1 MRLPFLFFGLLLV
14 AGWICVNR
22 GQSSQERLPPPA
34 PFQTARS
41 VKFALQGA
49 GSCAAAACHNA
60 DAVTGFQGREYRIS
74 LERDF
79 GGDVARVKDKHAQA
93 FAVLFEERSQRMV
106 RQWKGWPADQ
116 PVHPEREALCLRCH
130 VHPNLERQAFR
141 TADGVAQ
148 FRWEDGVSC
157 EACHGPAERWLA
169 AHFRPGWK
177 ELSAARRAEFGMS
190 DTRSVL
196 GRVRMCVDCHVG
208 SPDAE
213 VNHDLIAAGHPW
225 LKFEAADYHARWH
238 KHWDVAKDKNPSM
251 SARATTDFEARLWLV
266 GQVASAKA
274 ALELLAERARDTK
287 RPWPEFAE
295 HDCFACHHDLK
306 AASKQYNAGD
316 ALGAPA
322 WNTWHTAM
330 LTSALATTNDPTTM
344 DNTLKELRK
353 LMATWRP
360 ARTEVAAKAEQA
372 IRELDAWLI
381 HWQHAEPRA
390 MPLDALTRSLLAPS
404 ATRAADA
411 WTGAVQWQHALAAVG
426 QSRTDQRLPPAPW
439 SVELPRLQ
447 MLLRIPPGFDSPR
460 TYDPAAVRKLITKMQ
475 ADGQR

>member
-14 AGWICVNR
+14 AGGMCVNR
-22 GQSSQERLPPPA
+22 GQSSQEPLPLPA
-34 PFQTARS
+34 AAQTARS

-177 ELSAARRAEFGMS
+177 ELSAARRADFGMN

-225 LKFEAADYHARWH
+225 LKFEIADYHARWH
-238 KHWDVAKDKNPSM
+238 KHWDVAKDKNPSL

-306 AASKQYNAGD
+306 GNTSRPASSDK
-316 ALGAPA
+316 LGTAA
-322 WNTWHTAM
+322 WNTWYMTM
-330 LTSALATTNDPTTM
+330 LPGAVAATTDPAKLEAGLQ
-344 DNTLKELRK
+344 DLRG
-353 LMATWRP
+353 LMAGWRP
-360 ARTEVAAKAEQA
+360 PRGAVAAKARQ
-372 IRELDAWLI
+372 L
-381 HWQHAEPRA
+381 
-390 MPLDALTRSLLAPS
+390 
-404 ATRAADA
+404 AADLDDWLVRWERQQPERLPMDMLA
-411 WTGAVQWQHALAAVG
+411 RHVLSVPAKIPPDTWIVTSQWHQALAAV
-426 QSRTDQRLPPAPW
+426 SRARADQGLPPPPWLTGLPTLEKLLRLPG
-439 SVELPRLQ
+439 E
-447 MLLRIPPGFDSPR
+447 FDR
-460 TYDPAAVRKLITKMQ
+460 AAVRELARSMQ
-475 ADGQR
+475 TSEIK